1 MIMSWKVVYDIADQR
16 AKTKAGEGHMSQHAI
31 DALTNA
37 CYSESQKVLRMMIM
51 GKFTGTL
58 F

>member
-1 MIMSWKVVYDIADQR
+1 MNMSWKTVYDIADSR
-16 AKTKAGEGHMSQHAI
+16 AKTKAGEGFLSQHAI

-37 CYSESQKVLRMMIM
+37 CLYESSKLLKMMIL